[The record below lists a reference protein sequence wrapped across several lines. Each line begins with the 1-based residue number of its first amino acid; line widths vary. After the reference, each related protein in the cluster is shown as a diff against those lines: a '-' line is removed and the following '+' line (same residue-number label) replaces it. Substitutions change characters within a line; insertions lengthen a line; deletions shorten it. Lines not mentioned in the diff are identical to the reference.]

1 MKRGIA
7 VSGHD
12 DRQLGNVG
20 RGPGDLERRLSRAG
34 VRAPEREV
42 PALTGLAF
50 VLAGLER
57 GFVLLRVAWAS
68 GAARSRRDS
77 ACAATPLLSGHA
89 VEVLAILASNA
100 AARAVTR
107 AATEPPPGVRPRAAT
122 SSRNSRSDLS
132 SKAMRG
138 L

>member
-12 DRQLGNVG
+12 DCQLGNVG

-42 PALTGLAF
+42 PAFTGLAF
-50 VLAGLER
+50 VLASLER
-57 GFVLLRVAWAS
+57 GFLLLGGRLGEW
-68 GAARSRRDS
+68 SRA

-89 VEVLAILASNA
+89 VEVLAILASSA

-107 AATEPPPGVRPRAAT
+107 AATEPPPGVRPAAAT

-132 SKAMRG
+132 SKAIRG

>member
-42 PALTGLAF
+42 PAFTGLAF

-57 GFVLLRVAWAS
+57 GFVLLRVRLGEWSRAVAQGLGLRRDPPAIGPRRRSS
-68 GAARSRRDS
+68 GDLGQQRRGEGGDEGCDGTAARGPS
-77 ACAATPLLSGHA
+77 
-89 VEVLAILASNA
+89 
-100 AARAVTR
+100 
-107 AATEPPPGVRPRAAT
+107 RAAT